1 MPFQYPNPG
10 ANLVNEYL
18 ASSIPFLTSSSF
30 LSASSAIEIS
40 FPYVASFV
48 NVYNSSPTGS
58 LAVAFAAPG
67 INTSAHFDVAP
78 GTSESFP
85 VRCTSVFLGASA
97 GAAQSYSLAA
107 GLTGIQVRDNNF
119 YVYSPADEG
128 NLIGEWDARDKLY
141 SDVNAI
147 NLIKTSG
154 DRVAYWRDKAGGH
167 PAIQASTSAQPI
179 WNENGFKTGYP
190 AVIFDG
196 VDDLLGALLPPL
208 YTSSGTYFIVTCETQ
223 ITQYPTPLLINENI
237 GQPMTNKGI
246 TLYHQNSTTAIIIGD
261 SSRWRWYSS
270 GTTSATSVNSRNLYT
285 VSWGNSSTKTI
296 VRKNKINSTL
306 TTGIGPASTNFSVSL
321 YLVMGGDIL
330 GTAAKMSIA
339 HIILY
344 PTQLTIDAI
353 QRVESYLSDQWGLG
367 L

>member
-119 YVYSPADEG
+119 YQYDPGDEG
-128 NLIGEWDARDKLY
+128 GLVGEWDARY
-141 SDVNAI
+141 ATFSDIAATLPTSTMGSQIAVWG
-147 NLIKTSG
+147 NLRGSNNL
-154 DRVAYWRDKAGGH
+154 V
-167 PAIQASTSAQPI
+167 QSTAVQQPI
-179 WNENGFKTGYP
+179 YNPNGLGTGKP
-190 AVIFDG
+190 ALTFDG
-196 VDDLLGALLPPL
+196 VNDGFGTASAL
-208 YTSSGTYFIVTCETQ
+208 
-223 ITQYPTPLLINENI
+223 
-237 GQPMTNKGI
+237 GI
-246 TLYHQNSTTAIIIGD
+246 TVGTIFIIGKLETFANSKGFFKLD
-261 SSRWRWYSS
+261 SVAG
-270 GTTSATSVNSRNLYT
+270 GTN
-285 VSWGNSSTKTI
+285 
-296 VRKNKINSTL
+296 
-306 TTGIGPASTNFSVSL
+306 TTGIIQYFISPTDIYLTDASSGGWSTRRQRSLAAGQVDLMTFYWGSVINSPDFRFNGVAPTFVSRTGATYNLNLASNKLFIGNTYAATFINASYSHILVYNQVLSL
-321 YLVMGGDIL
+321 
-330 GTAAKMSIA
+330 
-339 HIILY
+339 
-344 PTQLTIDAI
+344 PAI
-353 QRVESYLSDQWGLG
+353 QRVEAYLKSIWGIP
-367 L
+367 